1 MVNVFKRL
9 IRTEFGEKKY
19 YQYVKSLH
27 KKMME
32 KNYDYHNLQN
42 EEIFNDIYDNLKDKD
57 IEFLKER
64 FEHLTDAMLQVVRIS
79 QAYFTIFLVCI
90 VSMIFLVTID
100 LQPAITLGSVVLIIG
115 CLVYKT
121 YEYVANKFCYI
132 DARIIIVYKSVL
144 DSLILNKYKSSIV

>member
-1 MVNVFKRL
+1 MVNVFKKL

-19 YQYVKSLH
+19 SQYVNSLH
-27 KKMME
+27 IKMME

-57 IEFLKER
+57 IEFLKVR

-79 QAYFTIFLVCI
+79 KTYFTIFLVCI
-90 VSMIFLVTID
+90 ISMIFLLTID
-100 LQPAITLGSVVLIIG
+100 LQPLITVGSIVLIIG
-115 CLVYKT
+115 CLIYKT
-121 YEYVANKFCYI
+121 YEYIANKFCYI

-144 DSLILNKYKSSIV
+144 DSLIIKKYKSSLL